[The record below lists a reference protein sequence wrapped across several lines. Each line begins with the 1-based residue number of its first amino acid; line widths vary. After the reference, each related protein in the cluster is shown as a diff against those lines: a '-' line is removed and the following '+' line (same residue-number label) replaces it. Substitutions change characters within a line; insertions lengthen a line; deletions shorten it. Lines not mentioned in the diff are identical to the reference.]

1 LGEGI
6 FAVNH
11 GDADPHDNAMW
22 QLQRKVA
29 STIFTRGN
37 FTNFMRDVFVEKGHT
52 FLKVLDNIPEGG
64 RVDMQVTRFWQDTLQ
79 RFAKPK
85 TR

>member
-1 LGEGI
+1 
-6 FAVNH
+6 
-11 GDADPHDNAMW
+11 
-22 QLQRKVA
+22 
-29 STIFTRGN
+29 
-37 FTNFMRDVFVEKGHT
+37 MRDVFVEKGHT